1 MCKLYENIRIIALG
15 CLCLVFVGCSSYAP
29 YRYSFSLIEPQ
40 NENLQNDVVEQVM
53 SFEIVKSG
61 SGLFLLPRVSV
72 CQSRTRVTMK

>member
-53 SFEIVKSG
+53 
-61 SGLFLLPRVSV
+61 
-72 CQSRTRVTMK
+72 